1 MRALL
6 HQVTGYLA
14 GRLGSDPR
22 RRMRNGM
29 AVSVIIHI
37 TLLATLL
44 TVMRQA
50 EGEGGELI
58 EISFASLAQSGLQGD
73 SDQPEDEDQAASQ
86 AMEPEIAQRTEQ
98 QELAGQALDRLV
110 EESLEHQRQ
119 QASEKREQRQSES
132 LDALAQRIKDRAAR
146 DRLRGER
153 LADLESELAN
163 VRVGFQGRLFGKVVA
178 RNVIF
183 CIDESASMF
192 GDKLALT
199 KRELIHVIE
208 QVLPEGSAFEIIAF
222 SSECSAWRGELT
234 TLDDQSRADARAWV
248 RERAAEGATSTFEA
262 LRRAFAKQDVEA
274 VYLLTD
280 GEPTDGTGDSIR
292 AWVRQA
298 NGSRH
303 VVVNT
308 VGFLVGYPAGAA
320 LTPQRFL
327 EGLAEENHGTCRIV
341 R

>member
-6 HQVTGYLA
+6 HQASGYLA
-14 GRLGSDPR
+14 CRLGPDPR

-29 AVSVIIHI
+29 AVSVIVHI
-37 TLLATLL
+37 TLLATFL
-44 TVMRQA
+44 TIMRQA

-58 EISFASLAQSGLQGD
+58 EISFASLAQAGLQGD
-73 SDQPEDEDQAASQ
+73 SDQLEDEAHAAAA
-86 AMEPEIAQRTEQ
+86 AMQPEIAQRPQPPEF
-98 QELAGQALDRLV
+98 ADQALDRLV
-110 EESLEHQRQ
+110 EDSLEHQRRL
-119 QASEKREQRQSES
+119 ASDERAQLQRES

-146 DRLRGER
+146 DRLRGQR
-153 LADLESELAN
+153 LADLERDLAN
-163 VRVGFQGRLFGKVVA
+163 VRVGFRGRLFGEVSTRK
-178 RNVIF
+178 VIF
-183 CIDESASMF
+183 CIDESASMM

-222 SSECSAWRGELT
+222 STKCSAWRGELT
-234 TLDDQSRADARAWV
+234 ALDDNSRADARTWV
-248 RERAAEGATSTFEA
+248 QQLTATGATSTFEA
-262 LRRAFAKQDVEA
+262 LRRAFANLDVEA
-274 VYLLTD
+274 IYLLTD
-280 GEPTDGTGDSIR
+280 GEPTDGTGDEIR

-298 NGSRH
+298 NVGRH
-303 VVVNT
+303 VMVNT